1 MLKLILNEFQN
12 EQPIDFVQLLQK
24 AGVVFIKI
32 PEKYCK
38 FTQYLNW
45 SYTMD
50 VVAESLYIV
59 TLRDAPSNLPEDAKL
74 AAEARYARELER
86 ALGGQEQVASALD
99 AVLSLEGAD
108 IITKADQALA
118 ERWQKAS
125 ATARERALT
134 QIGEVDEAY
143 FDVRL
148 A

>member
-1 MLKLILNEFQN
+1 
-12 EQPIDFVQLLQK
+12 
-24 AGVVFIKI
+24 
-32 PEKYCK
+32 
-38 FTQYLNW
+38 
-45 SYTMD
+45 MD

-59 TLRDAPSNLPEDAKL
+59 VLRDAPSGLPEDAKL

-86 ALGGQEQVASALD
+86 ALGGQEEVASTLD

-134 QIGEVDEAY
+134 QIGEVEEAY